1 MADAATLDAWRAVV
15 HRLRQGPAPQGDRFD
30 LCRRVLETAPHAPE
44 APAAVRMLLEGAMAD
59 ALTDILD
66 CQAVM
71 AILRALDRAE
81 VRPVDLLSHP

>member
-15 HRLRQGPAPQGDRFD
+15 HRLRQGPVPRGDQFD
-30 LCRRVLETAPHAPE
+30 LCRLLLDSAARAPE
-44 APAAVRMLLEGAMAD
+44 APAAVRVLLEGAMAD

-71 AILRALDRAE
+71 AILKALDRAE
-81 VRPVDLLSHP
+81 VRPVDLLFRP